1 MWLVFTHPGG
11 PAGRAVDAVR
21 HRALLKDQHF
31 FKKKK
36 RCHVR
41 GATNRHA
48 HFHYITWWSR
58 FASILLLSVNTA
70 LQGIIAFRVKLVIVD
85 VLCFNFS
92 FNRSKINTGIVRL
105 GQTSSDPPGGRP
117 PDPTLGTTKIT
128 SRATVCDSTQREPKD
143 APVSGTEPAWRR
155 GARTEHTARCLI

>member
-1 MWLVFTHPGG
+1 MVGFYASRWSSWTRGGCCQAPGFVE
-11 PAGRAVDAVR
+11 RS
-21 HRALLKDQHF
+21 ALF
-31 FKKKK
+31 FFKK

-128 SRATVCDSTQREPKD
+128 SRATVCDSIQREPKD